1 MSSLPIHM
9 FDVGTCLHKP
19 PLNRIT
25 KFTMTTLMV
34 RQRAIRRIA
43 QDAQSVSFEIIVKQ
57 RTAILKEAI

>member
-1 MSSLPIHM
+1 
-9 FDVGTCLHKP
+9 
-19 PLNRIT
+19 
-25 KFTMTTLMV
+25 MTTLMV